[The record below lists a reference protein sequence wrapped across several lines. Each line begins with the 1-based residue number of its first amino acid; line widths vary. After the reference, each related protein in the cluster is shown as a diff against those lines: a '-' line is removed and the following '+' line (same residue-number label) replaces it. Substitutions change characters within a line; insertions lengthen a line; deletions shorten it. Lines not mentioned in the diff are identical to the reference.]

1 MLYYVFVEYG
11 MNISSDTHIDS
22 KNFIICGI
30 LIQWFS
36 QVDIMDGLRARR
48 MKCGSPLGRIIDEAG
63 DTIVMSNYSTLI
75 AYMLCFDNKYWE
87 LAFFYMNLA
96 FFGEEVRYKICS

>member
-1 MLYYVFVEYG
+1 
-11 MNISSDTHIDS
+11 
-22 KNFIICGI
+22 
-30 LIQWFS
+30 
-36 QVDIMDGLRARR
+36 MDGQRARR

-87 LAFFYMNLA
+87 LAFFFMNLT
-96 FFGEEVRYKICS
+96 FFGEEVRYKICNQLCMLVGQISSVEVEIMLAVCFMFGGIYGC